1 MNFSIFF
8 PGRIFERGRRK
19 GVLGSLIGV
28 QSNAGFMSQKVEG
41 VIVGMKSL
49 LEKDVQEMSDIDYKV
64 HPIPWNENLFQP
76 QKKRLKIGTY
86 II

>member
-1 MNFSIFF
+1 
-8 PGRIFERGRRK
+8 
-19 GVLGSLIGV
+19 
-28 QSNAGFMSQKVEG
+28 MSQKVEG

-64 HPIPWNENLFQP
+64 YPIPWNENLFQP
-76 QKKRLKIGTY
+76 QKKRLKIGTC